1 MHQDEYR
8 RSPRVNRL
16 LLTAYVNRDGK
27 EQKTPVSLGR
37 TLDISLTGV
46 GMEVFQEIQIG
57 TVMDLDLDLKD
68 FILTVHGKVVHVRH
82 EQDDRYVIGIEFDEI
97 LEQPEIVDKGNEPRD

>member
-1 MHQDEYR
+1 MHNEDSR

-46 GMEVFQEIQIG
+46 GMEVFQEVQIG

-68 FILTVHGKVVHVRH
+68 SIITVHGKVVHVRS
-82 EQDDRYVIGIEFDEI
+82 EGDDRYVVGIEFDEL
-97 LEQPEIVDKGNEPRD
+97 LEQPEVVGSGKASE

>member
-1 MHQDEYR
+1 MQNEDTR

-37 TLDISLTGV
+37 TLNISVSGV
-46 GMEVFQEIQIG
+46 GMEVFQQVQIG

-68 FILTVHGKVVHVRH
+68 TIITVHGRVIHVRH
-82 EQDDRYVIGIEFDEI
+82 EEDDRYVVGIEFDEI
-97 LEQPEIVDKGNEPRD
+97 LEKPDVIGSGND

>member
-1 MHQDEYR
+1 MQNDDSR

-46 GMEVFQEIQIG
+46 GMEVFQEVEIG

-68 FILTVHGKVVHVRH
+68 SILTVHGRVKHVRR
-82 EQDDRYVIGIEFDEI
+82 EEDDRYVIGIEFDEL
-97 LEQPEIVDKGNEPRD
+97 LEKTEVLSDEGPSGE